1 MSHGKGFPNFS
12 SVCKTLFKGSGQ
24 SLKLGRVSTV
34 KLAKGETKESRVGLV
49 PYGETRNKIKQN
61 PGETAALHPRSP
73 LPLEETQHLSGESF
87 LQVYALVAFFF
98 FNCKIPGR
106 LAPLKEPGL
115 PSPATSHLPSN
126 LSAGS
131 CSHSELQSPI
141 SELTPT

>member
-1 MSHGKGFPNFS
+1 MSLSSRASMSHGKGFPNFP

-49 PYGETRNKIKQN
+49 PYGETRNKIRQN

-106 LAPLKEPGL
+106 LAPLKEPWSSL
-115 PSPATSHLPSN
+115 TCH
-126 LSAGS
+126 
-131 CSHSELQSPI
+131 QSPPI
-141 SELTPT
+141 QPLCWLLLSF